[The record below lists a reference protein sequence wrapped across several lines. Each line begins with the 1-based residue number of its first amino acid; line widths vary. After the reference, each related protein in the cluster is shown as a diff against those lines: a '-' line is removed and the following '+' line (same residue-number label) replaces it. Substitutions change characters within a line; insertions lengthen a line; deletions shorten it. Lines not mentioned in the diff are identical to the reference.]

1 MEAHRGQSR
10 RLKTSF
16 ETLEDII
23 DYLTRNDIPFE
34 AYAHPGGYAWI
45 RTDTLVQYD
54 ITYRW
59 YRATQ
64 YAPALHATVAEAKA
78 EATVER
84 LRTMGAEIL
93 KKKKSVFKAT
103 RSELSAFRKTVQKLR
118 KTGQPLTYVI
128 FDGMTLAREKQ

>member
-10 RLKTSF
+10 RLRTSF

-23 DYLTRNDIPFE
+23 DYLTRNNIPFE

-45 RTDTLVQYD
+45 RTNALIQYD
-54 ITYRW
+54 VTYR
-59 YRATQ
+59 RRGDKQ
-64 YAPALHATVAEAKA
+64 HAPARHATVAEAKE

-84 LRTMGAEIL
+84 LRALGAEIL
-93 KKKKSVFKAT
+93 EKKKLVFKAT
-103 RSELSAFRKTVQKLR
+103 KSELSAFRKTVQKLR

-128 FDGMTLAREKQ
+128 FDGVTLAREKQ

>member
-10 RLKTSF
+10 RLRTPF

-59 YRATQ
+59 YGAAQ

-93 KKKKSVFKAT
+93 ERKKSVFKAT
-103 RSELSAFRKTVQKLR
+103 RSQLSAFRKTVQKLR

>member
-34 AYAHPGGYAWI
+34 AYAHLGGYAWI

-59 YRATQ
+59 YGATL
-64 YAPALHATVAEAKA
+64 YAPDLHVTVADAK
-78 EATVER
+78 T
-84 LRTMGAEIL
+84 
-93 KKKKSVFKAT
+93 
-103 RSELSAFRKTVQKLR
+103 
-118 KTGQPLTYVI
+118 
-128 FDGMTLAREKQ
+128 

>member
-59 YRATQ
+59 HGATQ
-64 YAPALHATVAEAKA
+64 YVPDLHVTVAEAKA

-128 FDGMTLAREKQ
+128 FDGVTLAWEKQ